1 MDSIQFKE
9 QTLRYLRNI
18 SDCMASL
25 VLPAADVPGL
35 TLTGLLLLIELDRSP
50 DGMHTVGSLGRRLH
64 MASSNASALCKS
76 LEKKGLITR
85 KRSNKDERVVHVL
98 LTENGLSLMQRMESD
113 INERFGPTLQR
124 EPEENIEAILDGMG
138 KLCALLERM
147 LAEGKEGNTL

>member
-1 MDSIQFKE
+1 M
-9 QTLRYLRNI
+9 
-18 SDCMASL
+18 
-25 VLPAADVPGL
+25 
-35 TLTGLLLLIELDRSP
+35 
-50 DGMHTVGSLGRRLH
+50 
-64 MASSNASALCKS
+64 
-76 LEKKGLITR
+76 
-85 KRSNKDERVVHVL
+85 VHVL